1 MIKIL
6 DASPGIGGPLTNQE
20 KKEFLTTKV
29 LNVHLG
35 TVDDKDHANI
45 HPTWYYYMIL

>member
-6 DASPGIGGPLTNQE
+6 DASPGYGGTLTEQE
-20 KKEFLTTKV
+20 IKDFLTTKV

-35 TVDDKDHANI
+35 TCQLLHTDSGKNAFA
-45 HPTWYYYMIL
+45 P